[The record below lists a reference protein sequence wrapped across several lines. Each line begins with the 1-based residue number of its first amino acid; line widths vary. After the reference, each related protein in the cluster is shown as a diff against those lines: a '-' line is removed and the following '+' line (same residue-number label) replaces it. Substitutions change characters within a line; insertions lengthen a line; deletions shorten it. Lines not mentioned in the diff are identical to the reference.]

1 METIICYCVEAVGVD
16 AIEQATGRH
25 GGDAERGSIGH
36 GGGDAT
42 GAIGHGEDAAAG
54 AKGHGGCVAPGPDNR
69 EALAALRAD
78 CLTNRRSIDLIVLH
92 CTDTQP
98 DRPFTIEQLR
108 ACHRARGFGAWPG
121 YHVYIRTDGTV
132 HYCRPLDVVGCHVK
146 GYNAHSIG
154 VCYEGGHRPASA
166 DSGFGFVPYHGS
178 DKWGDTRTP
187 AQRAVMDQVVRLL
200 LEYYPEA
207 RVLGH
212 NRLAAK
218 ACPCFETE

>member
-1 METIICYCVEAVGVD
+1 METTISYCVEAVGVD

-36 GGGDAT
+36 GG
-42 GAIGHGEDAAAG
+42 DAAAG
-54 AKGHGGCVAPGPDNR
+54 AIEHGGGVSPGPDNR

-178 DKWGDTRTP
+178 DKWGDTRTM
-187 AQRAVMDQVVRLL
+187 AQRSVMDQVVRLL